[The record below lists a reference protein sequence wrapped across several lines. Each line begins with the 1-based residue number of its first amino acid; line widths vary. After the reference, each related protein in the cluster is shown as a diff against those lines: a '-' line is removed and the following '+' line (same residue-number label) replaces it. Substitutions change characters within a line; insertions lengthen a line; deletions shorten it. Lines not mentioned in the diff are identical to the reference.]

1 MQINVDGE
9 DVILD
14 EGATLADA
22 LRAAGSAIQPGA
34 VIGIVKGRS
43 EKSRATNSYWLKTT
57 KGKIRI
63 DLLDSDL
70 EKIWH
75 DAVDAI
81 GEIGVRWS
89 TGGAIAFGNFKSSI
103 VPERDSH
110 EYGRWDVVLG
120 AGGFEAE
127 KSQIIFIK
135 KRHSGAYGVPSKTKG
150 LFAQVVGGKNTLDKL
165 GNGDRILEIEPI
177 VEWEDLTDN
186 MVTADLTTPVA
197 DGMEIYSRFEVE
209 LVPDAPQGAEFFL
222 AATRDGIFVASAI
235 SSSYIS
241 SKLLHGEPIVF
252 EHREPR
258 LTGTV
263 TVRTRGRGLGDIFI
277 YKDDRTSNPAH
288 SVVGKVS
295 SGMDLVKL
303 AEPGHRLT
311 VNVRPERFMVMGY
324 PLSKALDFASLRG
337 VECSVEGYTG
347 EDAVVVNQVP
357 ETTMEV
363 LKAGKV
369 SLSTMPASRLV
380 AIELYDDLAPK
391 SLDYFRHV
399 VGLKERPVGP
409 LPVFFVYEN
418 TVLFKPVVDA
428 VRYKELLP
436 ENKPIGTV
444 PAGSIGVSNQ
454 ISKKIGLVGVKL
466 ADDRRYG
473 PSGEKFEATNI
484 IGRVLDQ
491 EKLKDVKEGETVY
504 VLEVRRLELQST

>member
-1 MQINVDGE
+1 MQIIVDAKE
-9 DVILD
+9 VELD
-14 EGATLADA
+14 EGATISDA
-22 LRAAGSAIQPGA
+22 LVAAGSAILPGT
-34 VIGIVKGRS
+34 VIGIVKGRT

-70 EKIWH
+70 AKVWH
-75 DAVDAI
+75 DAVDYV

-89 TGGAIAFGNFKSSI
+89 TAGAIAFGNFTSGI
-103 VPERDSH
+103 LPDRASH

-120 AGGFEAE
+120 AGGFESE

-135 KRHSGAYGVPSKTKG
+135 KRHSGAYGVPSKSRG
-150 LFAQVVGGKNTLDKL
+150 LFARVVGGKNTLDKL
-165 GNGDRILEIEPI
+165 GNGDRIIEIEPI

-186 MVTADLTTPVA
+186 MVTADLTTPVVG
-197 DGMEIYSRFEVE
+197 GMEIYSRFEVD
-209 LVPDAPQGAEFFL
+209 LVRDAPHGAEFFL
-222 AATRDGIFVASAI
+222 AATRDGVFVTSAA

-241 SKLLHGEPIVF
+241 SRLLHGEPIVF

-258 LTGTV
+258 LAGTV

-295 SGMDLVKL
+295 KGMDLVKL
-303 AEPGHRLT
+303 AEPGQRLT

-324 PLSKALDFASLRG
+324 PLSKALDFASSRG
-337 VECSVEGYTG
+337 VECAVEGYTG
-347 EDAVVVNQVP
+347 EDAVVVHQVP

-363 LKAGKV
+363 LKAGRV
-369 SLSTMPASRLV
+369 SLNSMPASRLV

-418 TVLFKPVVDA
+418 TVLFKPAVDA
-428 VRYKELLP
+428 VSYKELLP
-436 ENKPIGTV
+436 ENKPTGPV

-454 ISKKIGLVGVKL
+454 ISKKIGLVGVKIVE
-466 ADDRRYG
+466 DRRYG

-484 IGRVLDQ
+484 IGRVIDQ

-504 VLEVRRLELQST
+504 VLEVRR